1 MLDIISMTI
10 LIIFMILFGLIAI
23 FIIIGGNMNKSEEER
38 KREDEEQIQYIKE
51 YNERKQLK
59 KRSKK

>member
-1 MLDIISMTI
+1 MKSNKNKLFPIIITI
-10 LIIFMILFGLIAI
+10 L
-23 FIIIGGNMNKSEEER
+23 IIIGGNMNKSEEER

>member
-10 LIIFMILFGLIAI
+10 LIIFIILFGIIAI

-38 KREDEEQIQYIKE
+38 KLEDEEQIKYIKE
-51 YNERKQLK
+51 YNERKQHK
-59 KRSKK
+59 KRSK